1 MSYVPP
7 NRRNSGRDNNS
18 STSKDSNRFNRE
30 DSSPRTQDN
39 RGQDNRGQ
47 DNRRDNRDNRYETSN
62 TQRWAGPSNDI
73 RQNKS
78 RFKKTQGGR
87 AHAELSTE
95 PNPDLEEELFGIA
108 NASCVQQGINFA
120 EYDKI
125 PVEVSGKEP
134 PVAIE
139 TFGELLSSQRLIE
152 NIKLCKFQSP
162 TPIQKYSIPTVIAK
176 RDLMACAQTGSGK
189 TAAFLIP
196 CIETLTR
203 VNTDDHHIR
212 SQRKFHPRALILAP
226 TRELAQQIHEQA
238 RKLMYCTGMRPVC
251 IYGGSKIQSQQSDL
265 RQGVD
270 VLIAT
275 PGRLWD
281 MIERGWMSLAKV
293 CFFILDEADRML
305 DMGFEPQIRQI
316 VDKADMPG
324 APMRRTLMYSA
335 TFPDE
340 IQGLAGDFLTEYI
353 FLAVGRVG
361 STTNLITQKLRL
373 VENYNKMD
381 ALMDVLNYIED
392 HNGGQ
397 TLIFTATKAQANQ
410 IEYTLNALDVGSI
423 TIHGDKNQD
432 ERNFA
437 LKEFREARRAILVA
451 TDVAARGLDIPNVLW
466 VVQYDLPQNIEDYV
480 HRIGRTGRRG
490 NSGTAIS
497 FVNSKNKNVFKGL
510 LTLLHE
516 NGQDVPS
523 WFANM
528 CKQFGRNDN
537 NFRPMGG
544 PKKSRGKKVQK
555 DVRRARVMADP
566 EPSSKKVR
574 KKKKKTNYDDAW

>member
-1 MSYVPP
+1 MSYRPP
-7 NRRNSGRDNNS
+7 HRKGERNDPGRSSLNNS
-18 STSKDSNRFNRE
+18 SPSSNSNQRFNRADNE
-30 DSSPRTQDN
+30 DSSRSHRN
-39 RGQDNRGQ
+39 
-47 DNRRDNRDNRYETSN
+47 TSN
-62 TQRWAGPSNDI
+62 TTQFSGPSNDI
-73 RQNKS
+73 RKNNK

-87 AHAELSTE
+87 ANTERSTD
-95 PNPDLEEELFGIA
+95 PNPELQEELFGIE
-108 NASCVQQGINFA
+108 NKGVVQQGINFS

-125 PVEVSGKEP
+125 PVEVSGREP
-134 PVAIE
+134 PVAVE
-139 TFGELLSSQRLIE
+139 TFAELLSSERLIE
-152 NIKLCKFQSP
+152 NIKLCKFSSP

-196 CIETLTR
+196 CIETLAR
-203 VNTDDHHIR
+203 NVHNPDENNNR
-212 SQRKFHPRALILAP
+212 SRSKFHPRALILAP

-238 RKLMYCTGMRPVC
+238 RKLMFRTGMRAVC
-251 IYGGSKIQSQQSDL
+251 IYGGSKIQSQYNEL
-265 RQGVD
+265 RSGVD

-281 MIERGWMSLAKV
+281 MIERGWMSLQKIN
-293 CFFILDEADRML
+293 FLILDEADRML

-324 APMRRTLMYSA
+324 PGSRRTLMYSA

-340 IQGLAGDFLTEYI
+340 IQSLAGDFLTEYI

-381 ALMDVLNYIED
+381 SLMDVLNDIER

-410 IEYTLNALDVGSI
+410 IEYTLSNQDVAAI

-432 ERNFA
+432 ERNYA
-437 LKEFREARRAILVA
+437 LKEFREGRSQILVA

-490 NSGTAIS
+490 NTGTAIA
-497 FVNSKNKNVFKGL
+497 FVNKNNKNVFKGL
-510 LTLLHE
+510 LQLLHE

-523 WFANM
+523 WFANL
-528 CKQFGRNDN
+528 CKQYSRNDS
-537 NFRPMGG
+537 FRPMG
-544 PKKSRGKKVQK
+544 KKSKGKKVQK
-555 DVRRARVMADP
+555 DVRRSQQQRAAP
-566 EPSSKKVR
+566 EPEKRVR
-574 KKKKKTNYDDAW
+574 KKKKKINYDDAW